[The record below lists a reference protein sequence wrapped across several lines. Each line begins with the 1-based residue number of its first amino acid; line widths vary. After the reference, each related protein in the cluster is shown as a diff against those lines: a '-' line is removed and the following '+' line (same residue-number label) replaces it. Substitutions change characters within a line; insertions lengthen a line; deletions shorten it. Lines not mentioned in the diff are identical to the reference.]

1 MEVDSACVGVKS
13 EPQDVIH
20 FYPGSDILV
29 LNFEPTYMI
38 EYVDSSLIPFLDR
51 YFIPLIL

>member
-13 EPQDVIH
+13 LSEPQDMIH

-29 LNFEPTYMI
+29 LNFEPSYMI
-38 EYVDSSLIPFLDR
+38 EYVDMS
-51 YFIPLIL
+51 